1 MDPQSFDMNFAPKS
15 YFDDLTLEEKLGSK
29 IKGQI
34 RGEFVQKNIRTQ
46 PINPKVFKSELDQE
60 LKSAQ
65 SAVHPWMMGGEY
77 LPDLYENETEI
88 CRIVLKSTTMDVTSM
103 RVQLKN
109 ERLIYRVVDEYND
122 YQFKLPISSSL
133 QPLTMEQLIENLN
146 QCEQID
152 SEGEVNDYG
161 GVGLVKPWVYQ
172 QFECGDSLDDAT
184 SFVTVHSVFYPEVGQ
199 YYEHQKTLWYREM

>member
-46 PINPKVFKSELDQE
+46 PINPKVFQSGLDQE

-88 CRIVLKSTTMDVTSM
+88 LPEIVSN
-103 RVQLKN
+103 N
-109 ERLIYRVVDEYND
+109 EICFRTPKPKYNS
-122 YQFKLPISSSL
+122 ITGAS
-133 QPLTMEQLIENLN
+133 
-146 QCEQID
+146 
-152 SEGEVNDYG
+152 
-161 GVGLVKPWVYQ
+161 
-172 QFECGDSLDDAT
+172 
-184 SFVTVHSVFYPEVGQ
+184 
-199 YYEHQKTLWYREM
+199 YYA